1 MAAGCG
7 PNQQQDPFAS
17 KFKPVV
23 FTSITQHAT
32 EANYTHI
39 IICQLKIVLPPP
51 NSHAN
56 APQVTAELASL
67 RLAAMLGLFFASPGK
82 LGCGDAGRCW
92 NPPLP
97 SSVRHGCLS
106 PSAPKVKHCTAG
118 LAPPDPVLQRSEIW
132 GTSVSNLSAVVFQ
145 PAMQGYHYAT
155 GAVRSAVWRGLR
167 LYQLYLLFHAALDD
181 TLDPTHSASCFLNE
195 YQMNCLIKGK

>member
-7 PNQQQDPFAS
+7 PNQQQDPSAG

-56 APQVTAELASL
+56 APGAQAQTCSPPCGWQPCWAFSSPLLATW
-67 RLAAMLGLFFASPGK
+67 AAMTREMLDSALFMAA
-82 LGCGDAGRCW
+82 DRT
-92 NPPLP
+92 PLT
-97 SSVRHGCLS
+97 S
-106 PSAPKVKHCTAG
+106 PKVKRCT
-118 LAPPDPVLQRSEIW
+118 PPWRHLIRSCNDPKFGRQA
-132 GTSVSNLSAVVFQ
+132 SVIC
-145 PAMQGYHYAT
+145 
-155 GAVRSAVWRGLR
+155 
-167 LYQLYLLFHAALDD
+167 LL
-181 TLDPTHSASCFLNE
+181 
-195 YQMNCLIKGK
+195 